1 MSSSNFKLLHPKKED
16 LILLKSPLVWAWGNQ
31 LLFLFL
37 PPHPVSKSWK
47 VTKANNANHAEK
59 ESKTEIVFLYLV
71 NGKLAL
77 ISFLVYPG
85 LIKAQPIDN
94 SFFSASKNLG
104 NVGPKRRYVHRS
116 YVSQE
121 CFWLLETLPIGHL
134 LLLSRKFQSSGPRV
148 SPKIFPKSSV
158 WQQCL
163 LIATRWLLQL
173 PALYPHNTESLGERR
188 EERAKTVLLC
198 LSPSVQHPLVLS
210 FNTLTSYWPSLS
222 QSL

>member
-1 MSSSNFKLLHPKKED
+1 MREPTVVSL
-16 LILLKSPLVWAWGNQ
+16 
-31 LLFLFL
+31 L

-59 ESKTEIVFLYLV
+59 EGKTEVVFLYLV

-77 ISFLVYPG
+77 ISFFVYPG

-148 SPKIFPKSSV
+148 SPKISPKSSV
-158 WQQCL
+158 WQVSPHSYKMAAAAPSIISSQHRIFGRKEKEQKRFCFACL
-163 LIATRWLLQL
+163 
-173 PALYPHNTESLGERR
+173 P
-188 EERAKTVLLC
+188 
-198 LSPSVQHPLVLS
+198 LS
-210 FNTLTSYWPSLS
+210 NTL
-222 QSL
+222 